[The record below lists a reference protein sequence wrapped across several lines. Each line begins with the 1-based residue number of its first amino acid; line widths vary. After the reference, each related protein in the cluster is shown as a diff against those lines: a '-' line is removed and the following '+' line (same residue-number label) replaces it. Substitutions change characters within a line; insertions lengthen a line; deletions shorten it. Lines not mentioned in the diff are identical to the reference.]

1 MQFTLTSYSQPNAAT
16 SSLYFAW
23 WLDSAHKS
31 IAALSASI
39 VLLLTTIALAG
50 CMTTGDEAAGVTTLE
65 LLAGHPGG
73 DGNADGTGAAARFF
87 HPLGLATDSARNVY
101 VAESIKNTIRKISP
115 AAEVTTLAG
124 RAGVAGHAD
133 GAGAAAIFSCPN
145 GVAAD

>member
-1 MQFTLTSYSQPNAAT
+1 MQFTLTSYSQPIAVT

-65 LLAGHPGG
+65 LFAGHPGG
-73 DGNADGTGAAARFF
+73 DGNADGTGVSARFSASR
-87 HPLGLATDSARNVY
+87 GIATDSDRNIY
-101 VAESIKNTIRKISP
+101 VADCRNNTIRK
-115 AAEVTTLAG
+115 
-124 RAGVAGHAD
+124 
-133 GAGAAAIFSCPN
+133 N
-145 GVAAD
+145 